1 MKEKSKKELIKEIE
15 EQNQRIEWMA
25 NLIESLC
32 GERSELK
39 SEISILQSIISTSIP
54 DLQNG
59 KN

>member
-1 MKEKSKKELIKEIE
+1 LEEKSKKELIKEIE

-39 SEISILQSIISTSIP
+39 SEISILQAIISTSIP